1 MRTSSQLCV
10 KLSRS
15 VSAGLCA
22 DQKAHDRIQIPL
34 EKTFTGT
41 AKNPDHV
48 AYLVSIKPSKKSL
61 WNRELWLATDFF
73 FFLEILKFI

>member
-15 VSAGLCA
+15 VSAGLSV
-22 DQKAHDRIQIPL
+22 DQKAHDRIQIPH

-48 AYLVSIKPSKKSL
+48 AYLVSIKPSKKKKVTL
-61 WNRELWLATDFF
+61 EQGTLAGN
-73 FFLEILKFI
+73 

>member
-15 VSAGLCA
+15 VSAGLCV
-22 DQKAHDRIQIPL
+22 DQKAHDRIQIPH

-48 AYLVSIKPSKKSL
+48 AYLVSIKPSKKKSHCGTGNIGWQL
-61 WNRELWLATDFF
+61 ISFSF
-73 FFLEILKFI
+73 